1 MRQILAAP
9 LRDYLADLHRPVNPL
24 IDEIRAEGIAAGLPL
39 VEPETGRL
47 LRSLVHALKARAV
60 LKEVGAQSIDAIG
73 ITNQRETT
81 LVWDRATGKPLANAI
96 VWQDRRTAKQCDQ
109 LSP

>member
-24 IDEIRAEGIAAGLPL
+24 IDEIRAEGAAAGLPL

-60 LKEVGAQSIDAIG
+60 AARVASSSSEINLLPGSSACAIH
-73 ITNQRETT
+73 IAE
-81 LVWDRATGKPLANAI
+81 
-96 VWQDRRTAKQCDQ
+96 
-109 LSP
+109 